1 MVVYKPFGFD
11 FLQSQNLKLLFLY
24 ISMAKERVMIFIDG
38 SNLYYSL
45 KDLKIKK
52 VDFKKMLASLT
63 KNKLLVSTFYYN
75 ASLNRGIDEAKY
87 WEQQKFFDVL
97 RKIPD
102 FKVVLCRMRKHKKD
116 GEFFFDVK
124 GDDVHLAVDLV
135 SGAYENLYDT
145 AIILSG
151 DEDFVPAIQKVQ
163 KLGKKVINA
172 YFKSTSSNYLKHI
185 CDESIFMDKITKEIK

>member
-1 MVVYKPFGFD
+1 MVVPPNKHKTLKPPMP
-11 FLQSQNLKLLFLY
+11 Y
-24 ISMAKERVMIFIDG
+24 IFMTKERVAIFIDG

-45 KDLKIKK
+45 RDLKIKK
-52 VDFKKMLASLT
+52 VDFKKMLNSLIE
-63 KNKLLVSTFYYN
+63 NKLLISTFYYN

-102 FKVVLCRMRKHKKD
+102 FKVILCRLRKHKKD
-116 GEFFFDVK
+116 GKIFFDVK

-151 DEDFVPAIQKVQ
+151 DEDFVPAIQKAQ
-163 KLGKKVINA
+163 KLGKKVLNAINF
-172 YFKSTSSNYLKHI
+172 FKLSKTY
-185 CDESIFMDKITKEIK
+185 M